1 MTYSELEQLL
11 QQEEKEHRKRMFDI
25 KHRYANE
32 NNPVKPG
39 DIVTDHYHSIKV
51 EKIEVSSNYDS
62 ITYSMKYTG
71 IEVKKDGT
79 PKKVNRDPV
88 IFQTNII
95 EINGMPYKYNK
106 KPE

>member
-1 MTYSELEQLL
+1 
-11 QQEEKEHRKRMFDI
+11 
-25 KHRYANE
+25 
-32 NNPVKPG
+32 
-39 DIVTDHYHSIKV
+39 
-51 EKIEVSSNYDS
+51 
-62 ITYSMKYTG
+62 MKYTG

-106 KPE
+106 RPE